1 MIKVT
6 NNLSSTNKN
15 QKGKN
20 MKIKLLTALL
30 IMTTF
35 VNAEVSK
42 NLLGT
47 WVLDKEATIKEMK
60 SIKDKPLTD
69 TNIQNA
75 ITHMSDVAQVLT
87 QENLKLIMGGKERMS
102 FKVVKET
109 EKESLKVVTVSAKRK
124 DKEINIDLT
133 FIPKENGSFIIKS
146 SATNDM
152 NHYVWKKK

>member
-1 MIKVT
+1 
-6 NNLSSTNKN
+6 
-15 QKGKN
+15 

-60 SIKDKPLTD
+60 SIKDKPLSD

-102 FKVVKET
+102 FKVVKEA
-109 EKESLKVVTVSAKRK
+109 EKESLKVVTVSAKRQ

>member
-1 MIKVT
+1 
-6 NNLSSTNKN
+6 
-15 QKGKN
+15 
-20 MKIKLLTALL
+20 
-30 IMTTF
+30 
-35 VNAEVSK
+35 
-42 NLLGT
+42 
-47 WVLDKEATIKEMK
+47 MK
-60 SIKDKPLTD
+60 SIKDKPLSD

-102 FKVVKET
+102 FKVVKEA
-109 EKESLKVVTVSAKRK
+109 EKESLKVVTVSAKRQ